1 MRHLTRL
8 ETTEANELENPEEGL
23 SPSPPRTSS
32 LFPAQERTQRP
43 KKIMT
48 AKHFIAVANSIN
60 KVLKGGG
67 DAEGLRTLAE
77 NLADEFA
84 EFNPHFS
91 REKFLLVALS
101 PA

>member
-1 MRHLTRL
+1 
-8 ETTEANELENPEEGL
+8 
-23 SPSPPRTSS
+23 
-32 LFPAQERTQRP
+32 
-43 KKIMT
+43 MT

-67 DAEGLRTLAE
+67 DAEGLKTLAE
-77 NLADEFA
+77 NLADEFE

-91 REKFLLVALS
+91 RETFLLLALS